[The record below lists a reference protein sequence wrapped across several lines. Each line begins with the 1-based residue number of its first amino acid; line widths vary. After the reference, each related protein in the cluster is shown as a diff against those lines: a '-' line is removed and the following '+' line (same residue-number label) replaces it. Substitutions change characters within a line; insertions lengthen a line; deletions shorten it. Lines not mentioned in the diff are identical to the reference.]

1 MYRFDK
7 KLTLYTLISL
17 ERDGGCMLMKY
28 AQVSRQLAIMDK
40 VHLYLTYP
48 IMRLLIKI
56 LRDDKGCVHY
66 LSIILAKTYDFL
78 HQAAKVKLT
87 QSA

>member
-28 AQVSRQLAIMDK
+28 AQVSRQGKAAPLHAIYSLDA
-40 VHLYLTYP
+40 H
-48 IMRLLIKI
+48 
-56 LRDDKGCVHY
+56 
-66 LSIILAKTYDFL
+66 SEE
-78 HQAAKVKLT
+78 
-87 QSA
+87 